1 MLNRI
6 KGMLKNKNKQK
17 FDHLM
22 RVAND
27 IQSRN
32 PRALPDFLNIVLRPL
47 QAEGNLAVAER
58 GTGAISSA
66 NFFFF
71 GKFIFDYLYGSDG
84 ELLGN
89 YLNAEEYELS
99 LSYHIIFT
107 RPWNLER
114 YVCNLSYIGR
124 HKALDESCNW
134 RQDNNHD
141 VEVWLP
147 WGIGF
152 VCSGNHSILAGIAAS
167 EGYIIPSSVIDYS
180 YLFKEIYSDGVWWF
194 DHKSGRKIQKVTHYR
209 IAAAFEIGRLMNRDI
224 YTAEALMKKQL

>member
-32 PRALPDFLNIVLRPL
+32 PRALPDFLNIVLRPI

-167 EGYIIPSSVIDYS
+167 EGYITPSSVIDNS